1 MTQSKMQVVY
11 CDDGLLHNPPMEMTL
26 GQIKPYVESPK
37 RLINIKKFID
47 EHPEFEV
54 VEPNDYSLG
63 PILDVHRK
71 DYVDFLETIYQEW
84 VDSGLTKD
92 ICIGDTF
99 SQRSFVGK
107 LDDETVRK
115 NASGSCSGK
124 MGYYVGDVSTPFV
137 QNTWRAAYSSAQVVL
152 SAAHRLTEAIA
163 AKQAPDHNET
173 IYALCRPPGHHASDH
188 MAAGY
193 CFINN
198 ASVVARFLQN
208 YTLEDMNNAKKPYGF
223 DLEAVRN
230 RQFSVGTSKEKKK
243 ILIVDIDYH
252 HGNGTQ
258 DIFYEDPSVFYISL
272 HGAPDYPFFTG
283 SAEETGHGAGKGFNL
298 NVPLD
303 PTTTT
308 DGIYLQHLE
317 GALNNPS
324 VIDFGADIVVV
335 SMGLDT
341 WFEDPI
347 AGMKGLQDMN
357 TYKKMGALV
366 KTCTGTKHRPVL
378 FVQEGGYTV
387 EKLGDLAGSVLQ
399 GYLEQQ

>member
-1 MTQSKMQVVY
+1 MMDFYTILQWRWHWAKSSLMLASILCAWSLFCQVLIRAVSY
-11 CDDGLLHNPPMEMTL
+11 
-26 GQIKPYVESPK
+26 IESPK

-115 NASGSCSGK
+115 NALGSCSGK

-137 QNTWRAAYSSAQVVL
+137 QSKCKPAQNMSLSPTANRSCNMALDTWRAAYSSAQVVL

-163 AKQAPDHNET
+163 AEKFSNRNET

-230 RQFSVGTSKEKKK
+230 RQFSVGTSKDKKK

-252 HGNGTQ
+252 Q
-258 DIFYEDPSVFYISL
+258 
-272 HGAPDYPFFTG
+272 
-283 SAEETGHGAGKGFNL
+283 
-298 NVPLD
+298 
-303 PTTTT
+303 
-308 DGIYLQHLE
+308 
-317 GALNNPS
+317 
-324 VIDFGADIVVV
+324 
-335 SMGLDT
+335 
-341 WFEDPI
+341 
-347 AGMKGLQDMN
+347 
-357 TYKKMGALV
+357 
-366 KTCTGTKHRPVL
+366 
-378 FVQEGGYTV
+378 
-387 EKLGDLAGSVLQ
+387 
-399 GYLEQQ
+399 